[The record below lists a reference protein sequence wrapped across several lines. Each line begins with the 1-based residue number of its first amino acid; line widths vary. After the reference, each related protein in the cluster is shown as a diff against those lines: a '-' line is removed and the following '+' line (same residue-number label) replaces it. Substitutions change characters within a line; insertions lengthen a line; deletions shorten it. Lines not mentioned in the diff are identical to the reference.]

1 MYAGMSACN
10 DANAENITSMS
21 LSENVLQIFLVGL
34 NVKWDLMVIPSII
47 LYCRLPATNQ
57 RE

>member
-1 MYAGMSACN
+1 MSACN

-34 NVKWDLMVIPSII
+34 NVKWDLMVIPS
-47 LYCRLPATNQ
+47 TTSVHK
-57 RE
+57 